1 METEK
6 LCIIIKPGFEKNEKE
21 IVARLSKYGKIT
33 KRQVMLLNDAILA
46 DHYAEHVGKEFYEN
60 LCQYMKSGPVVV
72 FQLEGGEGCVKQVR
86 KETGATRNP
95 EVGTIRHDFGI
106 GDTTRNVIH
115 ASDSPEAGIIECNRM
130 FRDAKKYGVKILSG
144 EQERTC

>member
-1 METEK
+1 MKTEK
-6 LCIIIKPGFEKNEKE
+6 LCIIIKPGFEKKEKE

-95 EVGTIRHDFGI
+95 DFGI

-130 FRDAKKYGVKILSG
+130 FRDAKKYGVKILSS
-144 EQERTC
+144 EKERTC